1 MKRQLL
7 VSVAVLGAAHAGDS
21 RHARQPARLRDEPAR
36 LTGDDV
42 ESPARHGARRASG
55 DARSVAPRASV
66 AGRRRRRQRPI
77 EDDQRAV
84 GPPGPE
90 RGVNLQP
97 ERPRPA
103 ETGGATEP
111 LKRDER
117 PHAEGKVH
125 DVGDAAR
132 LERVARG
139 ARRPPARCT
148 GRADSGAPSTGL
160 GPAIEAIEERRSARA
175 DDQRAGSAGQQLI
188 EGERPRRDV
197 ERRAAS
203 AGERRSAPAQ
213 PADARAPRA
222 DRRMNRRPTIA
233 TFATS
238 CAPT

>member
-42 ESPARHGARRASG
+42 ESPARHGARGASG

-66 AGRRRRRQRPI
+66 AGRRHRRQRPI

-103 ETGGATEP
+103 ETGRATEP
-111 LKRDER
+111 LKRNQG
-117 PHAEGKVH
+117 PQAEGKVH
-125 DVGDAAR
+125 GMGR
-132 LERVARG
+132 SGRSERVARG
-139 ARRPPARCT
+139 AGDHPLGVPVERIGRVVDGL
-148 GRADSGAPSTGL
+148 GRAV
-160 GPAIEAIEERRSARA
+160 EAIEERRSARA

-188 EGERPRRDV
+188 EGERRRGDV
-197 ERRAAS
+197 ERRGRQREKDVQTQLS
-203 AGERRSAPAQ
+203 QRTRERREQ
-213 PADARAPRA
+213 
-222 DRRMNRRPTIA
+222 IVG
-233 TFATS
+233 
-238 CAPT
+238 